1 MRRFAVLA
9 ACSVAILTGCGAT
22 PAPMTGV
29 AVSPSTKRFVLEPD
43 SIAFVFDDGEE
54 GERPAAPLGAKV
66 GAHARLLVR
75 FPLLASS
82 GTIERA
88 WLVLDRV
95 QGAQAGPGEVTL
107 RADAIV
113 EPWTASSEG
122 SALHW
127 SSPPKS
133 EPILG
138 ASAIAQARAQAPI
151 RIDVTAWAQRLARK
165 GPRPWGLRVE
175 GSGDGYGVPIAT
187 GAGNGQPPRLEV
199 FVQ

>member
-1 MRRFAVLA
+1 MRRYALV
-9 ACSVAILTGCGAT
+9 ACSVAFFVGCGAA
-22 PAPMTGV
+22 PAHPAGV
-29 AVSPSTKRFVLEPD
+29 GMSPSTKRFVLEPD
-43 SIAFVFDDGEE
+43 SMAFVFDDGDE

-66 GAHARLLVR
+66 GTHARLLLR
-75 FPLLASS
+75 FPLLASP
-82 GTIERA
+82 GTIDRA

-95 QGAQAGPGEVTL
+95 QGAEAGPGEVTL

-113 EPWTASSEG
+113 EPWTTASEG
-122 SALHW
+122 TALHW

-133 EPILG
+133 EPIVG
-138 ASAIAQARAQAPI
+138 ASSVAPARAQTPI
-151 RIDVTAWAQRLARK
+151 RIDVTAWAQKLARK

-187 GAGNGQPPRLEV
+187 GAGNGRPPRLEV